1 MARDGLQT
9 EASYPYTATV
19 RILFCYDRPVSYL
32 TLFRTEHAN

>member
-19 RILFCYDRPVSYL
+19 RNFYWYSRPASLFS
-32 TLFRTEHAN
+32 LFRTEHAN